1 MTYVKFN
8 QKQPKSFN
16 NLMDDFFTTMPSI
29 IREEL
34 VNQKHEVPVNIR
46 ETETDYQLD
55 LVAPGMN
62 KEDFKVDLDNNILTI
77 SAEVKEENK
86 DVKYVRREHRFR
98 NIKRSFTL
106 DEKIDSEKI
115 VAKYINGVLTLNLPK
130 RQEVKTSAKQISIQ

>member
-1 MTYVKFN
+1 
-8 QKQPKSFN
+8 
-16 NLMDDFFTTMPSI
+16 MDDFFITMPSI
-29 IREEL
+29 LREEL
-34 VNQKHEVPVNIR
+34 VNQKHEAPVNIR

-55 LVAPGMN
+55 LVAPGLN

-86 DVKYVRREHRFR
+86 DLKYVRREHRFR

-115 VAKYINGVLTLNLPK
+115 VAKYVNGVLTLNLPK

>member
-16 NLMDDFFTTMPSI
+16 NLMDDLFTTMPSI

-115 VAKYINGVLTLNLPK
+115 VAKYVNGVLTLNLPK

>member
-29 IREEL
+29 LREEL
-34 VNQKHEVPVNIR
+34 VNQKHEAPVNIR

-55 LVAPGMN
+55 LVAPGLN

-86 DVKYVRREHRFR
+86 DLKYVRREHRFR

-115 VAKYINGVLTLNLPK
+115 VAKYVNGVLTLNLPK

>member
-8 QKQPKSFN
+8 QKHPKSFN

-34 VNQKHEVPVNIR
+34 VNQKQDAPVNIR
-46 ETETDYQLD
+46 ETESDYQLD

-86 DVKYVRREHRFR
+86 DLKYVRREHRFR

-115 VAKYINGVLTLNLPK
+115 VAKYVNGVLTLNLPK

>member
-16 NLMDDFFTTMPSI
+16 NLMDDFFITMPSI
-29 IREEL
+29 LREEL
-34 VNQKHEVPVNIR
+34 VNQKHEAPVNIR

-55 LVAPGMN
+55 LVAPGLN

-86 DVKYVRREHRFR
+86 DLKYVRREHRFR

-115 VAKYINGVLTLNLPK
+115 VAKYVNGVLTLNLPK

>member
-29 IREEL
+29 IRDEM
-34 VNQKHEVPVNIR
+34 VNQKQEVPVNIR

-77 SAEVKEENK
+77 SAEVKEDNK
-86 DVKYVRREHRFR
+86 DIKYVRREHRFR
-98 NIKRSFTL
+98 SIKRSFTL
-106 DEKIDSEKI
+106 DEKIDSENI
-115 VAKYINGVLTLNLPK
+115 VAKYINGVLTLNLPR